1 VPAGGTGNSFQPT
14 YAPTTNHIA
23 SVAGFTP
30 TYDANGNVLNDG
42 LNTYTWDVEGRP
54 ASVNGV
60 SRTNDALNR
69 PIEEGFPTEFF
80 FSADNSG
87 LVVFKGQDVAEGRYT
102 LPAGIVATFN
112 ISNGGLQQYV
122 HPDHLGSAR
131 FGSTPSRTYAFSVAY
146 APFGELYSRPS
157 PNQAGFFAGLSPAS
171 FDLYDSPAREY
182 SDQGRWAS
190 PDPAGVAAV
199 NPILPQSW
207 NRYAYVMNNPLGLVD
222 PSGLICDGADGVGIA
237 VGGKPADGTGI
248 FTQEECEANGGTWI
262 DPVYTTDTVTAD
274 PLPTQD
280 GFTQYIQDFV
290 NAYANISLTSVSV
303 QLNRCAAQRVN
314 SAYSKVI
321 GNGKIVN
328 AVAGNTFASLSQL
341 ALGQPNGSAGWTLP
355 LDPENLGFLRF
366 RGRSSSRQSRAI
378 GEIWDSTCWTS

>member
-1 VPAGGTGNSFQPT
+1 
-14 YAPTTNHIA
+14 
-23 SVAGFTP
+23 
-30 TYDANGNVLNDG
+30 
-42 LNTYTWDVEGRP
+42 
-54 ASVNGV
+54 
-60 SRTNDALNR
+60 
-69 PIEEGFPTEFF
+69 
-80 FSADNSG
+80 
-87 LVVFKGQDVAEGRYT
+87 
-102 LPAGIVATFN
+102 
-112 ISNGGLQQYV
+112 
-122 HPDHLGSAR
+122 
-131 FGSTPSRTYAFSVAY
+131 
-146 APFGELYSRPS
+146 
-157 PNQAGFFAGLSPAS
+157 
-171 FDLYDSPAREY
+171 
-182 SDQGRWAS
+182 
-190 PDPAGVAAV
+190 
-199 NPILPQSW
+199 
-207 NRYAYVMNNPLGLVD
+207 MNNPLGLVD

-237 VGGKPADGTGI
+237 VGGNPADGTGI

-314 SAYSKVI
+314 SVYSKVI